1 MALEKNK
8 SARRPYTERET
19 ELEKTSSEKAGS
31 GGKPERQDSEKK
43 RQESPDRKKR
53 EPGGILPQGMRPG
66 KALQRE
72 RLRKRNLPAKIL
84 PKRAGRRE
92 SPLRIL

>member
-43 RQESPDRKKR
+43 SKEA
-53 EPGGILPQGMRPG
+53 G
-66 KALQRE
+66 KSGPE
-72 RLRKRNLPAKIL
+72 ETG
-84 PKRAGRRE
+84 AGRDL
-92 SPLRIL
+92 SLIHI